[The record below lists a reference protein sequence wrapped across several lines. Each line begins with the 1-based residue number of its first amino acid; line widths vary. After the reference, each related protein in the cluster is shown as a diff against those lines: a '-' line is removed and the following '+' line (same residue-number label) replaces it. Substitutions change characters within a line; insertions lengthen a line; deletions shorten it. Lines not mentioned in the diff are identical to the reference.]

1 MKPINVVVYSV
12 ILLFVLSLT
21 SCVSRKKMVY
31 LYNSETQS
39 DSSAVNYNPVLQ
51 PDDVLFIMVS
61 SQNPEVVAPY
71 NLTSVSVQTETE
83 ESFEKSRLQSYLI
96 DKEGNIE
103 FPSIGKIKL
112 GGLTRSDAI
121 LKLKE
126 ILKEYVSDATI
137 NLRLLNYKVSVLG
150 EVNKP
155 GSFAISSERIT
166 IFEALSKA
174 GDLTV
179 YGKRNNVLV
188 LREQNGVKTIE
199 RVDLTQTNI
208 VNSPYYYLSQND
220 VVYVE
225 ANRTKLNSSL
235 VGPNLT
241 LVISLVSILASFV
254 ILINK

>member
-1 MKPINVVVYSV
+1 M
-12 ILLFVLSLT
+12 
-21 SCVSRKKMVY
+21 
-31 LYNSETQS
+31 
-39 DSSAVNYNPVLQ
+39 
-51 PDDVLFIMVS
+51 
-61 SQNPEVVAPY
+61 
-71 NLTSVSVQTETE
+71 
-83 ESFEKSRLQSYLI
+83 
-96 DKEGNIE
+96 
-103 FPSIGKIKL
+103 
-112 GGLTRSDAI
+112 
-121 LKLKE
+121 KE

-188 LREQNGVKTIE
+188 IREQNGVKTIE